1 MFCSFNFQDTFIF
14 LESPMP
20 KKPLR
25 YDLAVQRN
33 AVEQVM
39 IHRRPVT
46 QVARQLRCSPQ
57 SVKNWIDKYQSH
69 PTASS
74 HTTFLPLQVGAADL
88 PPPKIE
94 LITKNGL
101 TLRFPIET
109 LPDTLFAIA
118 QRFEVSPC

>member
-1 MFCSFNFQDTFIF
+1 
-14 LESPMP
+14 MP
-20 KKPLR
+20 KAPPR
-25 YDLAVQRN
+25 YTADVQRH
-33 AVEQVM
+33 AAEEVLLH
-39 IHRRPVT
+39 HRPIA
-46 QVARQLRCSPQ
+46 QIARQLCCSPQ
-57 SVKNWIDKYQSH
+57 SVKNWVDKYQSH
-69 PTASS
+69 PTPSS